1 MDKKYTFEEFK
12 ELIATLRGENG
23 CPWDREQTYQ
33 TMKSNVLEESYEVI
47 DACETGGMKLADE
60 LGDLLLQVVMLSQI
74 ASEAEEF
81 TMDDVIDCIS
91 KKMIHRHPHVFG
103 DVKADT
109 SEEVLKNWDKIKRED
124 KKDSSVTKSLM
135 DITKTLPSVLKAHKV
150 QSRAAKVGFDWDNTK
165 DVIEKVK
172 EEVSELESAYNASDE
187 RNIHEELGDV
197 MFSVINLSRFLK
209 VNPEIA
215 LNDSTEKFIRRFEK
229 IEIEAKKQG
238 KNIEEM
244 SFEEMDAI
252 WDQVKINENG
262 CF

>member
-12 ELIATLRGENG
+12 SIIACLRGENG
-23 CPWDREQTYQ
+23 CPWDKEQTYQ

-47 DACETGGMKLADE
+47 DACEAGGMKLADE

-74 ASEAEEF
+74 ASEAGEF
-81 TMDDVIDCIS
+81 CMDDVIDCIS
-91 KKMIHRHPHVFG
+91 RKMIHRHPHVFG
-103 DVKADT
+103 NVKAET

-150 QSRAAKVGFDWDNTK
+150 QSRAAKVGFDWDNTD
-165 DVIEKVK
+165 DVFDKVC
-172 EEVSELESAYNASDE
+172 EELSELKSAYKNNDE
-187 RNIHEELGDV
+187 DNIHEELGDL

-215 LNDSTEKFIRRFEK
+215 LNDSTEKFVRRFEK
-229 IEIEAKKQG
+229 IEKAALSEG
-238 KNIEEM
+238 KRVENM
-244 SFEEMDAI
+244 TFEEMDAL
-252 WDQVKINENG
+252 WEKVKKIEKQ
-262 CF
+262 